1 MIINLTGRAAALAL
15 AIGVC
20 VAAAPAAA
28 QDRKI
33 VPYADLDLTRADGAA
48 HLDKRL
54 VRAVKQVC
62 DPGSRD
68 LAVVMAAQKCARQSL
83 ADARAKAADTRAV
96 MFAQRAGQGRE
107 VGS

>member
-1 MIINLTGRAAALAL
+1 MKTNLAGPVAALAL
-15 AIGVC
+15 ALGVC

-28 QDRKI
+28 QAQKA
-33 VPYADLDLTRADGAA
+33 VPYADLDLTRAEGVA

-68 LAVVMAAQKCARQSL
+68 LAVVSAARQCRRRAL
-83 ADARAKAADTRAV
+83 ADARAEASELQAV
-96 MFAQRAGQGRE
+96 MVAQRAAAGRE